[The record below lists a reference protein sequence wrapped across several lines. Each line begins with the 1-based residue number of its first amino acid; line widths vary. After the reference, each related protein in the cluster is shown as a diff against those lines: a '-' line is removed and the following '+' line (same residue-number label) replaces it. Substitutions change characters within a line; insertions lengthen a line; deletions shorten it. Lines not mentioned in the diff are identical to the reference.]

1 MRGICKVVERPFGM
15 TTRRGVFAGGDGTP
29 SGTVVPAMKAAKEVA
44 QGIAQYVDAIKLL
57 EEAKRIEQRG
67 IVE

>member
-1 MRGICKVVERPFGM
+1 
-15 TTRRGVFAGGDGTP
+15 
-29 SGTVVPAMKAAKEVA
+29 MKAAKEVA